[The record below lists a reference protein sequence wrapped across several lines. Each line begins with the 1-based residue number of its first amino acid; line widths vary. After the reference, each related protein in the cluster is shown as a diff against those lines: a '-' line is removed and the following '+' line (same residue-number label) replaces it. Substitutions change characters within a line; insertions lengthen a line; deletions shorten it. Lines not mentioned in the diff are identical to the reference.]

1 MVEREPIMKI
11 SSPSGWK
18 GKIGRW
24 LSWVADHDVFYSF
37 TRSPVTMLASF
48 ATLVILFSS
57 VFAPWLTPHDPFN
70 PASLDL
76 MDAFTP
82 PVWIEN
88 GTWKYPLGTDDQGR
102 DILSTIMYG
111 NRISLMVGF
120 FAVILSM
127 FIGVTLGTVS
137 GYVGGWF
144 DAVTMRLADAQLTV
158 PPILIALLVDGV
170 ARTTLPLAMQEDM
183 ALYVLVFSIGIA
195 AWPQYARVTRSGAMV
210 ERNKEYIAAARVIGI
225 HPVKIMLG
233 HIVPNVMGPTLV
245 MATIGVALAII
256 IEATLSFL
264 GVGVPPTTPSLGT
277 LIRVGNDFLFSGEW
291 WITIFPVVA
300 LVVLVLAVNLIGDW
314 LRDTFNPKLR

>member
-1 MVEREPIMKI
+1 VAELEPTLKTG
-11 SSPSGWK
+11 SLKGQE
-18 GKIGRW
+18 GKIARW
-24 LSWVADHDVFYSF
+24 VRYVTDHDVFYSF
-37 TRSPVTMLASF
+37 TRSPMTILASF
-48 ATLVILFSS
+48 VTVVILFTS

-82 PVWIEN
+82 PAWLED

-111 NRISLMVGF
+111 NRISLIVGF
-120 FAVILSM
+120 FAVLLSM
-127 FIGVTLGTVS
+127 FIGVVLGTVS

-144 DAVTMRLADAQLTV
+144 DAVIMRLADAQLTV

-170 ARTTLPLAMQEDM
+170 ARTTLPRQLQEDM
-183 ALYVLVFSIGIA
+183 AIYVLIFSIGIA

-210 ERNKEYIAAARVIGI
+210 EKNKEYIAAARVIGI
-225 HPVKIMLG
+225 HPAKIMLG

-277 LIRVGNDFLFSGEW
+277 LIRIGNDFLFSGEW
-291 WITIFPVVA
+291 WITIFPVTA

>member
-1 MVEREPIMKI
+1 MVDRESNIEI
-11 SSPSGWK
+11 SSISGRK
-18 GKIGRW
+18 GQIGRW
-24 LSWVADHDVFYSF
+24 VRRVTDHDIFYSF
-37 TRSPVTMLASF
+37 TRSPVTILACF
-48 ATLVILFSS
+48 ATLVILLSS

-76 MDAFTP
+76 MEAFTP
-82 PVWIEN
+82 PVWIED

-111 NRISLMVGF
+111 NRISLIVGF
-120 FAVILSM
+120 FAVLFSM
-127 FIGVTLGTVS
+127 LIGVTLGTVS

-144 DAVTMRLADAQLTV
+144 EVVTMRLADAQLTV

-170 ARTTLPLAMQEDM
+170 ARTTLPRELQEDM
-183 ALYVLVFSIGIA
+183 AIYVLIFSIGIA

-210 ERNKEYIAAARVIGI
+210 ERNKEYIAAAQVIGI
-225 HPVKIMLG
+225 RPVRIMLG

-245 MATIGVALAII
+245 MATIGVALAVI

-264 GVGVPPTTPSLGT
+264 GIGVPPTTPSLGT
-277 LIRVGNDFLFSGEW
+277 LIRIGNDFLFSGEW

>member
-1 MVEREPIMKI
+1 MVEREPNMKI
-11 SSPSGWK
+11 SGTSGRK

-24 LSWVADHDVFYSF
+24 VRRVADHDIFYSF

-48 ATLVILFSS
+48 TTLVILFAS
-57 VFAPWLTPHDPFN
+57 VFAPWLTQHDPFN

-76 MDAFTP
+76 MEAFTP
-82 PVWIEN
+82 PVWIED

-102 DILSTIMYG
+102 DMLSTIMYG
-111 NRISLMVGF
+111 NRISLIVGF
-120 FAVILSM
+120 SAVLFSM
-127 FIGVTLGTVS
+127 LIGVTLGTVS

-144 DAVTMRLADAQLTV
+144 EVVTMRLADAQLTV

-170 ARTTLPLAMQEDM
+170 ARATLPRELQEDM
-183 ALYVLVFSIGIA
+183 AIYVLIFSIGIA

-210 ERNKEYIAAARVIGI
+210 ERNKEYIAAAQVIGI
-225 HPVKIMLG
+225 HPVRIMLG
-233 HIVPNVMGPTLV
+233 HIVPNIMGPTLV

-264 GVGVPPTTPSLGT
+264 GIGVPPTTPSLGT
-277 LIRVGNDFLFSGEW
+277 LIRIGNDFLFSGEW

>member
-1 MVEREPIMKI
+1 MVEREPNMKI
-11 SSPSGWK
+11 SDTSGRK
-18 GKIGRW
+18 GQIGRW
-24 LSWVADHDVFYSF
+24 VKRVADNDIFYSF
-37 TRSPVTMLASF
+37 TRSPVTMLASIT
-48 ATLVILFSS
+48 TLVILFAS

-76 MDAFTP
+76 MEAFTP
-82 PVWIEN
+82 PVWIED

-111 NRISLMVGF
+111 NRISLLVGF
-120 FAVILSM
+120 FAVLFSM
-127 FIGVTLGTVS
+127 LIGVTLGTVS

-144 DAVTMRLADAQLTV
+144 EVVTMRLADAQLTV

-170 ARTTLPLAMQEDM
+170 ARTTLPRELQEDM
-183 ALYVLVFSIGIA
+183 AIYVLIFSIGIA

-210 ERNKEYIAAARVIGI
+210 ERNKEYIAAAQVIGI
-225 HPVKIMLG
+225 HPVRIMLG

-264 GVGVPPTTPSLGT
+264 GIGVPPTTPSLGT
-277 LIRVGNDFLFSGEW
+277 LIRIGNDFLFSGEW

-300 LVVLVLAVNLIGDW
+300 LVVLVLSVNLIGDW

>member
-82 PVWIEN
+82 PVWIED

-277 LIRVGNDFLFSGEW
+277 LIRIGNDFLFSGEW

-300 LVVLVLAVNLIGDW
+300 LVLLVLAVNLIGDW

>member
-1 MVEREPIMKI
+1 MVDRESKMEI
-11 SSPSGWK
+11 SGISGRK
-18 GKIGRW
+18 GKIGG
-24 LSWVADHDVFYSF
+24 WVRRVTDHDIFYSF

-48 ATLVILFSS
+48 TTLVILLSS

-76 MDAFTP
+76 MEAFTP
-82 PVWIEN
+82 PVWIED

-111 NRISLMVGF
+111 NRISLIVGF
-120 FAVILSM
+120 FAVLFSM
-127 FIGVTLGTVS
+127 LIGVTLGTVS

-144 DAVTMRLADAQLTV
+144 EVVTMRLADAQLTV

-170 ARTTLPLAMQEDM
+170 ARTTLPRELQEDM
-183 ALYVLVFSIGIA
+183 AIYVLIFSIGIA

-210 ERNKEYIAAARVIGI
+210 ERNKEYIAAAQVIGI
-225 HPVKIMLG
+225 RPVRIMLG

-245 MATIGVALAII
+245 MATIGVALAVI

-264 GVGVPPTTPSLGT
+264 GIGVPPTTPSLGT
-277 LIRVGNDFLFSGEW
+277 LIRIGNDFLFSGEW

>member
-1 MVEREPIMKI
+1 MVDRESNMEI
-11 SSPSGWK
+11 SGISGRK

-24 LSWVADHDVFYSF
+24 VSRVTDHDIFYSF

-48 ATLVILFSS
+48 TTLVILLSS

-76 MDAFTP
+76 MEAFTP
-82 PVWIEN
+82 PVWIED

-111 NRISLMVGF
+111 NRISLIVGF
-120 FAVILSM
+120 FAVLFSM
-127 FIGVTLGTVS
+127 LIGVTLGTVS

-144 DAVTMRLADAQLTV
+144 EVVTMRLADAQLTV

-170 ARTTLPLAMQEDM
+170 ARTTLPRELQEDM
-183 ALYVLVFSIGIA
+183 AIYVLIFSIGIA

-210 ERNKEYIAAARVIGI
+210 ERNKEYIAAAQVIGI
-225 HPVKIMLG
+225 RPVRIMLG

-264 GVGVPPTTPSLGT
+264 GIGVPPTTPSLGT
-277 LIRVGNDFLFSGEW
+277 LIRIGNDFLFSGEW

>member
-1 MVEREPIMKI
+1 MKTGNI
-11 SSPSGWK
+11 KGQK
-18 GKIGRW
+18 GKIARW
-24 LSWVADHDVFYSF
+24 VRYVTDHDVFYSF
-37 TRSPVTMLASF
+37 TRSPMTILASF
-48 ATLVILFSS
+48 VTVVILFTS

-82 PVWIEN
+82 PAWLED
-88 GTWKYPLGTDDQGR
+88 GTWNYPLGTDDQGR

-111 NRISLMVGF
+111 NRISLIVGF
-120 FAVILSM
+120 FAVLLSM
-127 FIGVTLGTVS
+127 FIGVVLGTVS

-144 DAVTMRLADAQLTV
+144 DAVIMRLADAQLTV

-170 ARTTLPLAMQEDM
+170 ARTTLPRELQEDM
-183 ALYVLVFSIGIA
+183 AIYVLIFSIGIA

-225 HPVKIMLG
+225 HPAKIMLG

-277 LIRVGNDFLFSGEW
+277 LIRIGNDFLFSGEW
-291 WITIFPVVA
+291 WITIFPVTA
-300 LVVLVLAVNLIGDW
+300 LVILVLAVNLIGDW

>member
-1 MVEREPIMKI
+1 MVDRESNIEI
-11 SSPSGWK
+11 SAISGRK
-18 GKIGRW
+18 GQIGRW
-24 LSWVADHDVFYSF
+24 VRRVTDHDIFYSF
-37 TRSPVTMLASF
+37 TRSPVTILACF
-48 ATLVILFSS
+48 ATLVILLSS

-76 MDAFTP
+76 MEAFTP
-82 PVWIEN
+82 PVWIED

-111 NRISLMVGF
+111 NRISLIVGF
-120 FAVILSM
+120 FAVLFSM
-127 FIGVTLGTVS
+127 LIGVTLGTVS

-144 DAVTMRLADAQLTV
+144 EVVTMRLADAQLTV

-170 ARTTLPLAMQEDM
+170 ARTTLPRELQEDM
-183 ALYVLVFSIGIA
+183 AIYVLIFSIGIA

-210 ERNKEYIAAARVIGI
+210 ERNKEYIAAAQVIGI
-225 HPVKIMLG
+225 RPVRIMLG

-245 MATIGVALAII
+245 MATIGVALAVI

-264 GVGVPPTTPSLGT
+264 GIGVPPTTPSLGT
-277 LIRVGNDFLFSGEW
+277 LIRIGNDFLFSGEW

>member
-1 MVEREPIMKI
+1 MADRESNIEI
-11 SSPSGWK
+11 SGTSDRK
-18 GKIGRW
+18 GQIGC
-24 LSWVADHDVFYSF
+24 WVRRVTDHDIFYSF

-48 ATLVILFSS
+48 TTLVILLSS

-76 MDAFTP
+76 MEAFTP
-82 PVWIEN
+82 PVWIED
-88 GTWKYPLGTDDQGR
+88 GTWKYPLGTDDKGR

-111 NRISLMVGF
+111 NRISLIVGF
-120 FAVILSM
+120 FAVLFSM
-127 FIGVTLGTVS
+127 LIGVTLGTVS

-144 DAVTMRLADAQLTV
+144 EVVTMRLADAQLTV

-170 ARTTLPLAMQEDM
+170 ARTTLPRELQEDM
-183 ALYVLVFSIGIA
+183 AIYVLIFSIGIA

-210 ERNKEYIAAARVIGI
+210 ERNKEYIAAAQVIGI
-225 HPVKIMLG
+225 RPVRIMLG

-264 GVGVPPTTPSLGT
+264 GIGVPPTTPSLGT
-277 LIRVGNDFLFSGEW
+277 LIRIGNDFLFSGEW

>member
-1 MVEREPIMKI
+1 MVDRESNMEINGT
-11 SSPSGWK
+11 SGRK
-18 GKIGRW
+18 EHIGRW
-24 LSWVADHDVFYSF
+24 VGRVTDNDIVYSF

-48 ATLVILFSS
+48 TTLVILLSS

-76 MDAFTP
+76 MEAFTP
-82 PVWIEN
+82 PVWIED

-111 NRISLMVGF
+111 NRISLLVGF
-120 FAVILSM
+120 FAVLFSM
-127 FIGVTLGTVS
+127 LIGVTLGTVS

-144 DAVTMRLADAQLTV
+144 EVVTMRLADAQLTV

-170 ARTTLPLAMQEDM
+170 ARTTLPRELQEDM
-183 ALYVLVFSIGIA
+183 AIYVLIFSIGIA

-210 ERNKEYIAAARVIGI
+210 ERNKEYIAAAQVIGI
-225 HPVKIMLG
+225 RPVRIMLG

-264 GVGVPPTTPSLGT
+264 GIGVPPTTPSLGT

>member
-82 PVWIEN
+82 PVWIED

>member
-1 MVEREPIMKI
+1 
-11 SSPSGWK
+11 
-18 GKIGRW
+18 
-24 LSWVADHDVFYSF
+24 
-37 TRSPVTMLASF
+37 MLASF

-82 PVWIEN
+82 PVWIED

-127 FIGVTLGTVS
+127 LIGVTLGTVS

-170 ARTTLPLAMQEDM
+170 ARTTLPRELQEDM
-183 ALYVLVFSIGIA
+183 AIYVLIFSIGIA

-210 ERNKEYIAAARVIGI
+210 ERNKEYIAAAQVIGI
-225 HPVKIMLG
+225 HPAKIMLG

>member
-1 MVEREPIMKI
+1 MAENELEIKTGSTTAR
-11 SSPSGWK
+11 K

-24 LSWVADHDVFYSF
+24 VEKIVDHDVFYSF
-37 TRSPVTMLASF
+37 TRSPVTILASF
-48 ATLVILFSS
+48 VTFIILFTS

-82 PVWIEN
+82 PVWIED

-111 NRISLMVGF
+111 NRISLIVGF
-120 FAVILSM
+120 FAVLLSM
-127 FIGVTLGTVS
+127 FIGVILGTVS

-170 ARTTLPLAMQEDM
+170 ARTTLPREFQEDM
-183 ALYVLVFSIGIA
+183 AIYVLIFSIGIA

-210 ERNKEYIAAARVIGI
+210 EKNKEYIAAARVIGI
-225 HPVKIMLG
+225 HPAKIMLG

-277 LIRVGNDFLFSGEW
+277 LIRIGNDFLFSGEW
-291 WITIFPVVA
+291 WITLFPVAA
-300 LVVLVLAVNLIGDW
+300 LVLLVLAVNLIGDW

>member
-1 MVEREPIMKI
+1 MVDRESKI
-11 SSPSGWK
+11 EISAISGRK
-18 GKIGRW
+18 GQIGRW
-24 LSWVADHDVFYSF
+24 VRRVTDHDIFYSF
-37 TRSPVTMLASF
+37 TRSPVTILACF
-48 ATLVILFSS
+48 ATLVILLSS

-76 MDAFTP
+76 MEAFTP
-82 PVWIEN
+82 PVWIED

-111 NRISLMVGF
+111 NRISLIVGF
-120 FAVILSM
+120 FAVLFSM
-127 FIGVTLGTVS
+127 LIGVTLGTVS

-144 DAVTMRLADAQLTV
+144 EVVTMRLADAQLTV

-170 ARTTLPLAMQEDM
+170 ARTTLPRELQEDM
-183 ALYVLVFSIGIA
+183 AIYVLIFSIGIA

-210 ERNKEYIAAARVIGI
+210 ERNKEYIAAAQVIGI
-225 HPVKIMLG
+225 RPVRIMLG

-245 MATIGVALAII
+245 MATIGVALAVI

-264 GVGVPPTTPSLGT
+264 GIGVPPTTPSLGT
-277 LIRVGNDFLFSGEW
+277 LIRIGNDFLFSGEW

>member
-1 MVEREPIMKI
+1 MVERQPDIKL
-11 SSPSGWK
+11 SGTSGRK
-18 GKIGRW
+18 GKFGRW
-24 LSWVADHDVFYSF
+24 VRRISDHDIFYSF
-37 TRSPVTMLASF
+37 TRSPVTILASIT
-48 ATLVILFSS
+48 TLVILFAS

-76 MDAFTP
+76 MEAFTP
-82 PVWIEN
+82 PAWIEG

-102 DILSTIMYG
+102 DILSTLMYG
-111 NRISLMVGF
+111 NRISLIVGF
-120 FAVILSM
+120 FAVLFSM
-127 FIGVTLGTVS
+127 LIGVTVGTIS

-144 DAVTMRLADAQLTV
+144 EVVTMRLADAQLTV

-170 ARTTLPLAMQEDM
+170 ARTTLPRELQEDM
-183 ALYVLVFSIGIA
+183 AIYVLIFSIGIA

-210 ERNKEYIAAARVIGI
+210 ERNKEYIAAAQVIGI
-225 HPVKIMLG
+225 HPVRIMLG

-277 LIRVGNDFLFSGEW
+277 LIRIGNDFLFSGEW

-300 LVVLVLAVNLIGDW
+300 LVVLVLSVNLIGDW

>member
-1 MVEREPIMKI
+1 MVERGPNMTINRT
-11 SSPSGWK
+11 SGRK
-18 GKIGRW
+18 GGFGHWVRQ
-24 LSWVADHDVFYSF
+24 VADHDVFYSF
-37 TRSPVTMLASF
+37 TQSPVTMLAAFTTFVIVF
-48 ATLVILFSS
+48 ASI
-57 VFAPWLTPHDPFN
+57 FAPWLTPHDPFN

-76 MDAFTP
+76 MEAFTP
-82 PVWIEN
+82 PVWLED

-102 DILSTIMYG
+102 DILSTIMFG
-111 NRISLMVGF
+111 NRISLIVGF
-120 FAVILSM
+120 FAVLLSM
-127 FIGVTLGTVS
+127 LIGITLGTVS

-144 DAVTMRLADAQLTV
+144 DVVTMRLADAQLTV

-170 ARTTLPLAMQEDM
+170 ARTTLPRELQEEM
-183 ALYVLVFSIGIA
+183 AIYVLIFSIGIA

-210 ERNKEYIAAARVIGI
+210 ERNKEYIAAARIIGI
-225 HPVKIMLG
+225 QPVRIMLG

-277 LIRVGNDFLFSGEW
+277 LIRIGNDFLFSGEW
-291 WITIFPVVA
+291 WITIFPAVA
-300 LVVLVLAVNLIGDW
+300 LVVLVLSVNLIGDW

>member
-1 MVEREPIMKI
+1 MVDRESNIEI
-11 SSPSGWK
+11 SSISGRK
-18 GKIGRW
+18 GQIGRW
-24 LSWVADHDVFYSF
+24 VRRVTDHDIFYSF
-37 TRSPVTMLASF
+37 TRSPVTILACF
-48 ATLVILFSS
+48 ATLVILLSS

-76 MDAFTP
+76 MEAFTP
-82 PVWIEN
+82 PVWIED

-111 NRISLMVGF
+111 NRISLIVGF
-120 FAVILSM
+120 FAVLFSM
-127 FIGVTLGTVS
+127 LIGVTLGTVS

-144 DAVTMRLADAQLTV
+144 EVVTMRLADAQLTV

-170 ARTTLPLAMQEDM
+170 ARTTLPRELQEDM
-183 ALYVLVFSIGIA
+183 AIYVLIFSIGIA

-210 ERNKEYIAAARVIGI
+210 ERNKEYIAAAQVIGI
-225 HPVKIMLG
+225 RPVRIMLG

-264 GVGVPPTTPSLGT
+264 GIGVPPTTPSLGT
-277 LIRVGNDFLFSGEW
+277 LIRIGNDFLFSGEW

>member
-1 MVEREPIMKI
+1 MKAV
-11 SSPSGWK
+11 STKGQK
-18 GKIGRW
+18 GKFGRW
-24 LSWVADHDVFYSF
+24 VGKIVDHDVFYSF
-37 TRSPVTMLASF
+37 TRSPVTILASF
-48 ATLVILFSS
+48 VTFVILFTS

-82 PVWIEN
+82 PAWLED

-111 NRISLMVGF
+111 NRISLIVGF
-120 FAVILSM
+120 FAVLLSM
-127 FIGVTLGTVS
+127 FIGVILGTVS

-170 ARTTLPLAMQEDM
+170 ARTTLPREMQEDM
-183 ALYVLVFSIGIA
+183 AIYVLIFSIGIA

-210 ERNKEYIAAARVIGI
+210 EKNKEYIAAARVIGI
-225 HPVKIMLG
+225 HPAKIMLG

-277 LIRVGNDFLFSGEW
+277 LIRIGNDFLFSGEW
-291 WITIFPVVA
+291 WITIFPVAA
-300 LVVLVLAVNLIGDW
+300 LVLLVLAVNLIGDW

>member
-1 MVEREPIMKI
+1 MVDRESNIEI
-11 SSPSGWK
+11 SSISGRK
-18 GKIGRW
+18 GQIGRW
-24 LSWVADHDVFYSF
+24 VRRVTDHDIFYSF
-37 TRSPVTMLASF
+37 TRSPVTILACF
-48 ATLVILFSS
+48 ATLVILLSS

-76 MDAFTP
+76 MEAFTP
-82 PVWIEN
+82 PVWIED

-111 NRISLMVGF
+111 NRISLIVGF
-120 FAVILSM
+120 FAVLFSM
-127 FIGVTLGTVS
+127 LIGVTLGTVS

-144 DAVTMRLADAQLTV
+144 EVVTMRLADAQLTV

-170 ARTTLPLAMQEDM
+170 ARTTLPRELQEDM
-183 ALYVLVFSIGIA
+183 AIYVLIFSIGIA

-210 ERNKEYIAAARVIGI
+210 ERNKEYIAAAQVIGI
-225 HPVKIMLG
+225 HPVRIMLG

-264 GVGVPPTTPSLGT
+264 GIGVPPTTPSLGT
-277 LIRVGNDFLFSGEW
+277 LIRIGNDFLFSGEW